1 MAEWCLSVFPTSE
14 ITPRIRLYDIL
25 FEFKIPYPL
34 HPAVPVR
41 SNLSA
46 VLTIIWQASR
56 ASRAGR
62 SLRIHTSSA
71 VLPL

>member
-1 MAEWCLSVFPTSE
+1 MVEYGLSVLPTSE
-14 ITPRIRLYDIL
+14 ITPRIRFYDIL
-25 FEFKIPYPL
+25 SEFTIPYPL
-34 HPAVPVR
+34 HPTGLVR

-56 ASRAGR
+56 TFRTGR